1 MAKNKSRST
10 LIKLISTA
18 KTGFTRYV
26 HRPRNCPLMTQ
37 VRYDPVA
44 MRHVLFTEG
53 RKRKIEAK
61 PLPNFRNATYD
72 KRGTR
77 LF

>member
-1 MAKNKSRST
+1 
-10 LIKLISTA
+10 
-18 KTGFTRYV
+18 
-26 HRPRNCPLMTQ
+26 MTQ
-37 VRYDPVA
+37 VRYDPIA